1 MNLTPDSIVF
11 FEYGFIKLNATIV
24 FTWIVM
30 AVLMVV
36 ALLATRNLS
45 KGPKMSRWQGFL
57 EMVVS
62 RIREQLRN
70 MTQRKPDQFL
80 PFLGTLFLF
89 ISVANLLDLIPYYD
103 PPTGSL
109 SVTAALAIC
118 VFVAVPAYGI
128 REKGFGGYMK
138 SYIEPSPFMLPFNII
153 GEVSRTFSLA
163 VRLFGN
169 IMSGTM
175 IVGVLVSIAPF
186 FVPIVMQAL
195 GLLIGQIQAYIFAAL
210 ATVYIASGMRRQ
222 QPNNQQSETH
232 DASSKTREENQ
243 EES

>member
-11 FEYGFIKLNATIV
+11 FEYGIVKLNATIV

-30 AVLMVV
+30 AVLVLV
-36 ALLATRNLS
+36 SILATRKLTS
-45 KGPKMSRWQGFL
+45 GPEFSRWQGFL
-57 EMVVS
+57 EIVVTQ
-62 RIREQLRN
+62 IRQQLRN
-70 MTQRKPDQFL
+70 MTQREPDPFL

-89 ISVANLLDLIPYYD
+89 ISVANLLDIVPYYD

-109 SVTAALAIC
+109 SVTVALAIC
-118 VFVAVPAYGI
+118 VFVAVPVYGI
-128 REKGFGGYMK
+128 REKGLGGYMK
-138 SYIEPSPFMLPFNII
+138 GYIQPSPFMLPFNII

-210 ATVYIASGMRRQ
+210 ATVYIASGMRSS
-222 QPNNQQSETH
+222 QSRSEKEPANE
-232 DASSKTREENQ
+232 DAGEPH
-243 EES
+243 